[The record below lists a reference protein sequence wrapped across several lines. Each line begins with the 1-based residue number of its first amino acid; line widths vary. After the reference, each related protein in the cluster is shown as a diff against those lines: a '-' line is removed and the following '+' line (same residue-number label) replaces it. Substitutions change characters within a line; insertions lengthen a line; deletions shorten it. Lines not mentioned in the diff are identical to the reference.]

1 MFRQSKLALQGD
13 VEGFSG
19 RGVELKVVE
28 QGELLGAQVGQAAGG
43 AKVCDAHLVQLDV
56 AGDLQ
61 GIGAA
66 RVLELHTQYAVQ
78 NQSHEA
84 DQSVGAD
91 TVRQAVEDGG
101 DLDFGFEH
109 PEAALDVG
117 HFFSA
122 SLALP
127 RQRALPSKNF
137 ECHKRWTPPQER

>member
-43 AKVCDAHLVQLDV
+43 AKACDAHLVQLDV

-61 GIGAA
+61 GALRGIGAA

-78 NQSHEA
+78 I
-84 DQSVGAD
+84 
-91 TVRQAVEDGG
+91 
-101 DLDFGFEH
+101 
-109 PEAALDVG
+109 
-117 HFFSA
+117 
-122 SLALP
+122 
-127 RQRALPSKNF
+127 K
-137 ECHKRWTPPQER
+137 